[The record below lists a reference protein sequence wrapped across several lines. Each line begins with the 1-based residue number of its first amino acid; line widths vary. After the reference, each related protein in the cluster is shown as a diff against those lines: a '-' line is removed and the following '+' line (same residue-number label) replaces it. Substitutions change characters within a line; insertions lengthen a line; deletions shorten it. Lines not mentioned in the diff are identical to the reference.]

1 MNVMLKLN
9 LVQYSS
15 IVAVL
20 ENMLSS
26 VDLHGPTLLS
36 DSSTSLWATLIRLKA
51 SENPSSAIGISERV
65 LQWMF
70 NKWTPSKHSQ
80 ARTEI
85 SLIWASRQVR

>member
-1 MNVMLKLN
+1 MNVILQLD

-20 ENMLSS
+20 ENMFSS
-26 VDLHGPTLLS
+26 VDLHGPALFS
-36 DSSTSLWATLIRLKA
+36 DSSASLWATLIRLKA

-70 NKWTPSKHSQ
+70 NKWTPSKCLQ
-80 ARTEI
+80 ARFLGI
-85 SLIWASRQVR
+85 ANMASRQV